1 MNMYTEGA
9 CEPSYLQQLYDACGE
24 VHTTATETPSYLNE
38 LYVEDCHAQHIA
50 DNCTPTVTPVVTP
63 VVDGCSS
70 VAVCTAT
77 GATSA
82 ECAAQKLVCASSG
95 KTVVQELYP
104 EWKSTPV
111 VPIVTP
117 VVDGC
122 SSVAVCTAT
131 GANST
136 ECAAQK
142 LVCASEGKTTDAP
155 VIVVK
160 DAATKCPAA
169 VSVCTSAGETSAP
182 CTAAKEAC
190 VASLM

>member
-77 GATSA
+77 GA
-82 ECAAQKLVCASSG
+82 
-95 KTVVQELYP
+95 
-104 EWKSTPV
+104 
-111 VPIVTP
+111 
-117 VVDGC
+117 
-122 SSVAVCTAT
+122 
-131 GANST
+131 NST

-142 LVCASEGKTTDAP
+142 LVCASSGKTTDAP

-169 VSVCTSAGETSAP
+169 VSVCTAAGETSAP